1 MKTITFLFI
10 HLLAIVTFVGSGYA
24 QVPSLEEAKESK
36 RDLWGELSIQ
46 QPDGP
51 SYEFFEP
58 LLPPPRYVHADFR
71 FYPLVLSAPRSE
83 TKARLISNG
92 SGVNLR
98 GGSRSWND
106 VGVPFYFRVGPDEF
120 LFGGLV
126 ERVSHPRPMRGWLP
140 VYSVDYRHP
149 SPVQAEGFIPIDQKS
164 QVREEE
170 VYRLEAFVS
179 TDENLRD
186 HAVVFIRFSLVAGQ
200 QGTLTIQSDPSIN
213 HTFDRSKW
221 FDSKGDVVA
230 VADGSWKL
238 ERGRLQA
245 KLNKQNSACIA
256 IATKPLSQKQLHLEQ
271 NTYTE
276 HLAKTISTW
285 ESILSRSMQITVPEE
300 RINSA
305 WRNLLV
311 QNWQLVQKDRLFY
324 SAANQYEQLYVTE
337 GGDACL
343 SMLNWGHEELAKEVF
358 IPVLNSKRKGLE
370 HHQAGVK
377 LLDMARFW
385 WMTRDRSW
393 FMKHENLW
401 RTEIDRLIQD
411 RDSTTHLLPKGRYC
425 GDIST
430 QVHSLSVE
438 GKAWRALHDWSSI
451 LEDLGDDVR
460 AKEVREYAAILKTQ
474 VMDAL
479 QQSIRHETVPPFLP
493 NALLDR
499 EEPHSPITQT
509 RIGSYWNLM
518 TGFFLESRLFPVG
531 SEEEA
536 WLPHYLES
544 HGGLCMGMTR
554 SGGTSHGFWSGSER
568 TNPLYGTR
576 YVIDTLRRNDP
587 DRALVSFYGMLAHGF
602 TRETLIAGEGC
613 TMDPVDRFGR
623 FFYCPP
629 NSGGNAHFLNMLRWL
644 LIQDWD
650 MDGDGR
656 PETLQLL
663 SANSR
668 RWLAEGESIEVRNA
682 PTAFGPMS
690 LVAHS
695 HLDRAILEVDIDL
708 PVRDR
713 PRNIFLNPRLPHH
726 WKFLSATVNEQQVMM
741 DSDGSIDLSS
751 IQAQK
756 ITVRYR
762 CQPL

>member
-1 MKTITFLFI
+1 
-10 HLLAIVTFVGSGYA
+10 
-24 QVPSLEEAKESK
+24 
-36 RDLWGELSIQ
+36 
-46 QPDGP
+46 
-51 SYEFFEP
+51 
-58 LLPPPRYVHADFR
+58 
-71 FYPLVLSAPRSE
+71 
-83 TKARLISNG
+83 
-92 SGVNLR
+92 
-98 GGSRSWND
+98 
-106 VGVPFYFRVGPDEF
+106 
-120 LFGGLV
+120 
-126 ERVSHPRPMRGWLP
+126 
-140 VYSVDYRHP
+140 
-149 SPVQAEGFIPIDQKS
+149 
-164 QVREEE
+164 
-170 VYRLEAFVS
+170 
-179 TDENLRD
+179 
-186 HAVVFIRFSLVAGQ
+186 
-200 QGTLTIQSDPSIN
+200 
-213 HTFDRSKW
+213 
-221 FDSKGDVVA
+221 
-230 VADGSWKL
+230 
-238 ERGRLQA
+238 
-245 KLNKQNSACIA
+245 
-256 IATKPLSQKQLHLEQ
+256 
-271 NTYTE
+271 TYTE

-285 ESILSRSMQITVPEE
+285 ESIVSRSMQITVPEE

-311 QNWQLVQKDRLFY
+311 QNWQLVQKDRMFY

-343 SMLNWGHEELAKEVF
+343 SMLNWGHEELAKEIF
-358 IPVLNSKRKGLE
+358 LPILNSKRKGLE

-393 FMKHENLW
+393 FLKHENLW
-401 RTEIDRLIQD
+401 RAEIDRLIED
-411 RDSTTHLLPKGRYC
+411 RDSNSHLLPKGRYC

-438 GKAWRALHDWSSI
+438 GKAWRALNDWSSI
-451 LEDLGDDVR
+451 LEDLGDEVR
-460 AKEVREYAAILKTQ
+460 AKEVGEYAAILKTQ

-479 QQSIRHETVPPFLP
+479 QQSIRHETVPPFIP

-536 WLPHYLES
+536 WLPHYLER

-554 SGGTSHGFWSGSER
+554 SGGTTHGFWSGSER

-587 DRALVSFYGMLAHGF
+587 DKALVSFYGMLAHGF

-613 TMDPVDRFGR
+613 TIDPVDRFGR

-650 MDGDGR
+650 IDGDGR
-656 PETLQLL
+656 PETLRLL

-668 RWLAEGESIEVRNA
+668 RWLADGGSIEVRNA

-690 LVAHS
+690 LVARS

-713 PRNIFLNPRLPHH
+713 PKNIFLNPRLPHD
-726 WKFLSATVNEQQVMM
+726 WKFISATVNEQQVMM
-741 DSDGSIDLSS
+741 ESDGSIDLSS
-751 IQAQK
+751 VRAQK